1 MKVILETEY
10 LDFVLVKQFAKNATD
25 WYAHEKTKKWY
36 DYILFANEYNIKY
49 SKYLFRSE
57 ALEKFRRRL
66 MKHNLSTIEL
76 NGKEHDF
83 IFEGYPL

>member
-36 DYILFANEYNIKY
+36 DYILFTNEYNIKY

-76 NGKEHDF
+76 TCKEHDF